1 MKKLTALQVLKKYKG
16 KFIEVVELPFWETN
30 DKRYKLYEVRKSY
43 TTIRENTTQVL
54 NIDFIN
60 NY

>member
-1 MKKLTALQVLKKYKG
+1 MKKLTALQVFKKYKG

-30 DKRYKLYEVRKSY
+30 DKGEKLYEVRKSY

>member
-16 KFIEVVELPFWETN
+16 KFIEVNELPFWETD
-30 DKRYKLYEVRKSY
+30 DKGNRLYQVLKSY

-54 NIDFIN
+54 SIDFIN